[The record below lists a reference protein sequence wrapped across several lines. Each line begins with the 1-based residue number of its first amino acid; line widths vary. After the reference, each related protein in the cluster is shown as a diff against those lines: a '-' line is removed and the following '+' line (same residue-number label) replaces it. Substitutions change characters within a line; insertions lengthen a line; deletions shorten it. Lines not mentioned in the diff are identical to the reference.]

1 MAPPPDRTNQPPAAA
16 LPEAQAEATLRWLVE
31 QVPAVLWTMDADLR
45 FTSSQ
50 GAGLI
55 FLGLSPG
62 QAVGLT
68 IYEFFQSTDTSF
80 APIAH
85 HLRALAGESVTY
97 DNAWQDHLYRNRLEP
112 LRDAHGRIVG
122 VIGVAQDI
130 TANALLAERL
140 RQAQKMEAVGQL
152 AGGIAHDFNNLLTV
166 ISGYGEI
173 HLASIAVGDP
183 RRVQVEHILAA
194 AGRAARLTRQ
204 LLAFSRRQVLL
215 PRLVDL
221 NVLVRD
227 LYRMLRRLLDTRIA
241 VELQLCDQPCIVHAD
256 PSQLEQVLLNLAVN
270 ARDAMPD
277 GGTLTLATARRDAI
291 PDQPGDWVRLS
302 VRDTGIGM
310 DAETRGR
317 IFEPFFTTKEV
328 GKGTGLGLAT
338 VYGIVMQSGGHIGVD
353 SAPGAGAAF
362 TILLPRAEG
371 QPPGDSAAPEALPTD
386 QADGTVL
393 VVEDSPDVRAL
404 TCDILASHGYEVLSA
419 SDGAQALPLYRAN
432 AGRIDLVLSDL
443 VMPTM
448 DGQELAARLV
458 AEGWETPVLFMSG
471 HAQRDLLPRGAP
483 GAAIGFI
490 EKPFTSL
497 TLLRAVRTAL
507 AEHRDRRKA

>member
-1 MAPPPDRTNQPPAAA
+1 M
-16 LPEAQAEATLRWLVE
+16 
-31 QVPAVLWTMDADLR
+31 
-45 FTSSQ
+45 
-50 GAGLI
+50 
-55 FLGLSPG
+55 FLGLAPG

-68 IYEFFQSTDTSF
+68 IYEFFQTTDP
-80 APIAH
+80 ACEPIAQ
-85 HLRALAGESVTY
+85 HLRALAGETVDY
-97 DNAWQDHLYRNRLEP
+97 DTRWQDHLYRNRLEP
-112 LRDAHGRIVG
+112 LRDARGGIIG

-130 TANALLAERL
+130 TANAALEERL

-166 ISGYGEI
+166 IAGYGEI

-183 RRVQVEHILAA
+183 RRVHVEHILAA

-204 LLAFSRRQVLL
+204 LLAFSRRQVLQ
-215 PRLVDL
+215 PRLIDL

-227 LYRMLRRLLDTRIA
+227 LNRMLRRLLDTRIA
-241 VELQLCDQPCIVHAD
+241 VELQLTDQPCVVHAD
-256 PSQLEQVLLNLAVN
+256 ASQLEQVLLNLAVN

-277 GGTLTLATARRDAI
+277 GGTLTLATARRDAL
-291 PDQPGDWVRLS
+291 PDHPGDWVRLT
-302 VRDTGIGM
+302 VRDSGTGM
-310 DAETRGR
+310 DAETRRR

-362 TILLPRAEG
+362 TILLPRADG
-371 QPPGDSAAPEALPTD
+371 QPQGESVAQDALGTD

-404 TCDILASHGYEVLSA
+404 TCDILTSHGYEVLSA

-432 AGRIDLVLSDL
+432 ARRIDLVLSDL
-443 VMPTM
+443 IMPAM

-471 HAQRDLLPRGAP
+471 HAERDLLPRGVP

-497 TLLRAVRTAL
+497 TLLRAVRAAL
-507 AEHRDRRKA
+507 VEHKARRKD

>member
-1 MAPPPDRTNQPPAAA
+1 MAVPPEADNQPPAAA
-16 LPEAQAEATLRWLVE
+16 LTPAQLAANLRWLVD
-31 QVPAVLWTMDADLR
+31 QVPAVMWTMDADLR
-45 FTSSQ
+45 FTSSH
-50 GAGLI
+50 GAGLV
-55 FLGLSPG
+55 FLGLAPG
-62 QAVGLT
+62 EAVGKT
-68 IYEFFQSTDTSF
+68 IYEFFKTDDRSF
-80 APIAH
+80 PPIAE
-85 HLRALAGESVTY
+85 HLRALAGEIVTY
-97 DNAWQDHLYRNRLEP
+97 DSRWQDHIYRNRLES

-122 VIGVAQDI
+122 IIGVAQDI
-130 TANALLAERL
+130 TANAVLEERL

-166 ISGYGEI
+166 IAGYGEV
-173 HLASIAVGDP
+173 HLASIAVDDR
-183 RRVQVEHILAA
+183 RRVHVEHILAA

-215 PRLVDL
+215 PRFVDL

-227 LYRMLRRLLDTRIA
+227 LNRMLRRLLDTRI
-241 VELQLCDQPCIVHAD
+241 VVDLQLAAQPCIVHAD

-277 GGTLTLATARRDAI
+277 GGTLTLATARCDAM
-291 PDQPGDWVRLS
+291 PDQPGDWVRLC
-302 VRDTGIGM
+302 VHDTGIGM
-310 DAETRGR
+310 DAETRRR

-371 QPPGDSAAPEALPTD
+371 EPPGANVSEEALPTD

-404 TCDILASHGYEVLSA
+404 ACDILTGHGYEVLSA

-432 AGRIDLVLSDL
+432 ARRIDLVLSDL
-443 VMPTM
+443 IMPTM

-471 HAQRDLLPRGAP
+471 HVERDLLPRGAP

-497 TLLRAVRTAL
+497 SLLRAVRAAL
-507 AEHRDRRKA
+507 AEHRARSKE